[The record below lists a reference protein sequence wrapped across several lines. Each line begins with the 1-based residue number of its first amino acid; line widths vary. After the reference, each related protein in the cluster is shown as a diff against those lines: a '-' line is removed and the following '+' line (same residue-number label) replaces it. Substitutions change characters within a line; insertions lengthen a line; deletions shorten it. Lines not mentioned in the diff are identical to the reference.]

1 MKNVKVDPDL
11 CIGCGSCVAVAP
23 KVFEMK
29 EIKAEVIGEPEGEE
43 ENVKMAK
50 DTCPTDAIS
59 FDE

>member
-1 MKNVKVDPDL
+1 MKNIKVDPVK
-11 CIGCGSCVAVAP
+11 CIGCGSCVAVSP

-29 EIKAEVIGEPEGEE
+29 GVKAVVIGESDGEE

-50 DTCPTDAIS
+50 DCCPTEAIS

>member
-1 MKNVKVDPDL
+1 MKNVKVDPNK

-29 EIKAEVIGEPEGEE
+29 EAVASVIGEPEGEE

-50 DTCPTDAIS
+50 DCCPVEAIS